1 MIDIKSYSNDGAN
14 WQAQCVLS
22 YVRSHLDL
30 PNDYKVLV
38 GRYENCREQGYVFTL
53 CKDYKQVLHI
63 AVYEHRNVDSLVIK
77 SFKGS
82 FINTP
87 RAEDL
92 GMKDKWDYDTSFD
105 YGNVLD
111 CGKMVIDTFEYE
123 IKEIESIDMDV
134 VNAIKD
140 YYELN
145 KFVEKYKG
153 TFDELCV
160 ELGGYNKDKE
170 NYLFDVNFKSISTT
184 IYHRTNGTFELNTYF
199 DVWQADR
206 VKPVYEKVTIDQLNE
221 MCLNKN

>member
-1 MIDIKSYSNDGAN
+1 MTDIKSYLNDGAN

-53 CKDYKQVLHI
+53 LKDYNQVLHI
-63 AVYEHRNVDSLVIK
+63 AVYEHRNVDLLILK

-92 GMKDKWDYDTSFD
+92 GMKDKWDYDENFP
-105 YGNVLD
+105 YGNVLE
-111 CGKMVIDTFEYE
+111 CGKMVIATIEYE
-123 IKEIESIDMDV
+123 IEEIDMNV

-153 TFDELCV
+153 TFDELCE
-160 ELGGYNKDKE
+160 ELKGHNKGD
-170 NYLFDVNFKSISTT
+170 YWFDVNFKSISTT
-184 IYHRTNGTFELNTYF
+184 IYHRYDDTFELNSYF
-199 DVWQADR
+199 DVWQPDR
-206 VKPVYEKVTIDQLNE
+206 VNPVYKKVTIDQLNE
-221 MCLNKN
+221 MRLNKK